1 MLKYTASEQIKI
13 AIGVTSLILLTVVLM
28 PLALFFIPA
37 AFGITTLGYPFFT
50 FCIVPAMIGALV
62 FDLHPFLSSVMG
74 AFLFLIFM
82 YFTYFGEDISMIIG
96 KFFKKICKKEEIK
109 GILSRIL
116 KSVLKG
122 CAFII
127 FAIVVSL
134 VGLSPAIV
142 AYYIFDLGIVVSV
155 LFNIICIFTLKALS
169 FCYFHWRG
177 WSE

>member
-1 MLKYTASEQIKI
+1 MKVIDKFIKTLRVSPCSSVAV
-13 AIGVTSLILLTVVLM
+13 AILVTS
-28 PLALFFIPA
+28 
-37 AFGITTLGYPFFT
+37 FFT

-62 FDLHPFLSSVMG
+62 FDLNPYLSSVMG

-82 YFTYFGEDISMIIG
+82 YFIYFGEDISMIIG
-96 KFFKKICKKEEIK
+96 KFFKKICKEEGIK
-109 GILSRIL
+109 DKLSRIL

-122 CAFII
+122 CASII

-177 WSE
+177 IY